1 MIILNDSKNTIHLED
16 VDEYI
21 SPSDQPEEISP
32 DRLKKSRSLRNC
44 ILNGTI
50 KVVEFDPKE
59 RIESS
64 LMYLL
69 NKMASAKSE
78 TVVTTEPESET
89 EPDVVEATLK
99 EVSDD
104 IEVRIHG
111 LFYDASGYAKVNRN
125 LALCLHKSGIKV
137 KVDPKKGQNQLNE
150 DELRNL
156 VVLERTPI
164 SKRNHIVIDSIIPS
178 FSEFSS
184 AKYKILYTTI
194 ESYTVQDQF
203 LAACQ
208 NYEEIWLTSEWS
220 ASILRKYLP
229 DRPIYAICTG
239 ADPNIYTEEGDRFDF
254 KPNIKSFV
262 FLSVFAWNYRKGP
275 DVLCKAYFD
284 EFSQDDDVSLL
295 IMSRYQSGRTRH
307 HREKIRLDI
316 DKYMEGF
323 PNKDM
328 PHIVRFNQMLPEN
341 DMPKLYR
348 AADAFILT
356 TRGEGGNLPALEAS
370 LCGLPLIMTNCSGQQ
385 GYLRPDN
392 SYLID
397 VDRIAP
403 VQPGQMHL
411 HYWDG
416 HEFPQLTSQGVHDQ
430 VKQHMRHVYENYDE
444 AKKRNRKMQQLI
456 HQDFTWTHTA
466 NAAIERLKEIN
477 KKLKG

>member
-21 SPSDQPEEISP
+21 SPTGDTETISP
-32 DRLKKSRSLRNC
+32 DRLKKSRSLRNA

-50 KVVEFDPKE
+50 KVIEHDPKE

-69 NKMASAKSE
+69 NKMASSKNE
-78 TVVTTEPESET
+78 TVVTSDPDPDPEILE
-89 EPDVVEATLK
+89 

-125 LALCLHKSGIKV
+125 LALNLHQSGIKV
-137 KVDPKKGQNQLNE
+137 KIDPKNGQNHLNE
-150 DELRNL
+150 DELRSL
-156 VVLERTPI
+156 VALERTPI

-184 AKYKILYTTI
+184 AKYKVLYTTI
-194 ESYTVQDQF
+194 ESYTVQDPF
-203 LAACQ
+203 LSACQ
-208 NYEEIWLTSEWS
+208 NYDEIWTTSDWS
-220 ASILRKYLP
+220 TSILKRYLP
-229 DRPIYAICTG
+229 DHKIYAISTG
-239 ADPNIYTEEGDRFDF
+239 VDPSIYTEDGDRFDF
-254 KPNIKSFV
+254 KPNIKKFV

-284 EFSQDDDVSLL
+284 EFSQADDVSLL

-307 HREKIRLDI
+307 HREKIRIDI
-316 DKYMEGF
+316 DKYMETY

-328 PHIVRFNQMLPEN
+328 PHLVRFNQMLPEK

-348 AADAFILT
+348 ASDAFILT
-356 TRGEGGNLPALEAS
+356 TRGESGCLPPLEAS
-370 LCGLPLIMTNCSGQQ
+370 LCGLPVIMTNCSGQQ
-385 GYLRPDN
+385 GYLRKDN
-392 SYLID
+392 SYMID
-397 VDRIAP
+397 IDKIAP
-403 VQPGQMHL
+403 LEKGKAHL

-416 HEFPQLTSQGVHDQ
+416 HDFPQLTSTGVHDQ
-430 VKQHMRHVYENYDE
+430 VKQYMRNVYENYDE
-444 AKKRNRKMQQLI
+444 ARQRNRKMQQLI
-456 HQDFTWTHTA
+456 HQKFTWTHTA